1 MYASKKM
8 VPAAVGVAGL
18 ALASLGT
25 VGSGPAAAAAT
36 CELSVDSNKVLN
48 LQDNGAND
56 EIFFKLGSHRTPV
69 VQYGLGDKVTN
80 IGTEVFQGSI
90 DLRVFERDAN
100 NITLVGT
107 LNNIPCQN
115 EPGELDDLSG
125 AGAIYRVKWSVS

>member
-1 MYASKKM
+1 MYATKKM

-18 ALASLGT
+18 ALASFGA
-25 VGSGPAAAAAT
+25 VGSGPAAAAAAAT

-48 LQDNGAND
+48 LQDNGVND

-90 DLRVFERDAN
+90 DLKVFERDAN
-100 NITLVGT
+100 NSTL
-107 LNNIPCQN
+107 
-115 EPGELDDLSG
+115 
-125 AGAIYRVKWSVS
+125 R